1 MRNFKE
7 RKKEKCH
14 NRLTG
19 ILKIDINVL
28 CKCIDNENQDYF
40 KKLRYLRQNLSHELR
55 AMRNAYKMLAIKLDH
70 TGNLHIAL
78 HDTTLRYTTL
88 HL

>member
-1 MRNFKE
+1 MECTMRNFEE

-40 KKLRYLRQNLSHELR
+40 KNSGT
-55 AMRNAYKMLAIKLDH
+55 LDKIYR
-70 TGNLHIAL
+70 TS
-78 HDTTLRYTTL
+78 
-88 HL
+88 